1 MGREGNTEGE
11 EVEIS
16 NIKYVLKCH
25 VYLIY
30 IIYKYIYMVCMKY
43 DSWSDKASF
52 PNH

>member
-1 MGREGNTEGE
+1 MSKWEKMRRALTGMGEGRE

-30 IIYKYIYMVCMKY
+30 M
-43 DSWSDKASF
+43 
-52 PNH
+52 